1 MYFDF
6 FLSKDQHLA
15 HRTYL
20 TFLSVSLWANAL
32 RKDICAGLSHSVSSQ
47 QDLPRSP
54 SQAM

>member
-6 FLSKDQHLA
+6 FLSEDQHLA

-20 TFLSVSLWANAL
+20 AFLSVSLWASTL
-32 RKDICAGLSHSVSSQ
+32 RKGICAWLSCSVSSQ

-54 SQAM
+54 SLAV